1 MAKQVALTTARLR
14 AYELDAETLNF
25 YRRNPIIACEDLL
38 GIYLSDSQAWVLQ
51 ESWNTSEA
59 IWSCSRNWGKSFM
72 ISIYCIL
79 RAILYP
85 NQNIYIISS
94 VGNQAKETFT
104 KIEEICLR
112 TGRTAESIPD
122 LKDILSA
129 ETVSNAKN
137 TTGFKHDPASYSVEF
152 YNGSKI
158 FTLNSKPDNA
168 RGKRAN
174 LIVYDEAAFVDEQLI
189 VATTPFVTQRSDAK
203 YGKEAAADKDTLARQ
218 PYNQIIMASSQNTVD
233 CYFYREFKTIAK
245 RMIAGDK
252 TVFCADMPCT
262 TSFKMFMKGKEVS
275 PLLSQDVVD
284 AALKSNP
291 DKARREYY
299 NKPDLSGGDNQIIKW
314 NIMRNNERQ
323 IIPYTD
329 CRGNKI
335 ILAFDPAR
343 TGDNSIMGAMEIV
356 EDPELGLCGNIIG
369 CTNFIDLAST
379 KKYKLDSNR
388 QIDEIRNI
396 ILSYNGDNPD
406 YEYIDSIL
414 IDSGSGGGGM
424 STYADNLLNDF
435 TDKRG
440 RVHRGLIDADHD
452 VYAGYRSRYPN
463 AINKLRLISP
473 RKYRTQMVEEFI
485 ELMELGVIRFP
496 YPYNG
501 QEYLNIVTDV
511 TRTKDPETGEYVEE
525 ENFETYMLSQDEIV
539 NLNQIDLMKTEIC
552 SIHKST
558 NAENTSVTYAL
569 AKEKQNILHDDRFY
583 IAILMAHRLYE
594 IRRGKTIKNTRAKK
608 DISQYV
614 HFRAPKIF

>member
-25 YRRNPIIACEDLL
+25 YRRNPVIACEDLL

-104 KIEEICLR
+104 KIEEICMR

-174 LIVYDEAAFVDEQLI
+174 LIVYDEAAFVDESLI

-233 CYFYREFKTIAK
+233 CYFYREYKTVAK
-245 RMIAGDK
+245 RMLAGDK

-262 TSFKMFMKGKEVS
+262 TSFKMFMKGKEVA

-329 CRGNKI
+329 CRGKKI

-356 EDPELGLCGNIIG
+356 EDPELGICGNIIG
-369 CTNFIDLAST
+369 CTNFIDLASA

-396 ILSYNGDNPD
+396 ILGYNGDNPD

-414 IDSGSGGGGM
+414 IDSGSGGGGI

-435 TDKRG
+435 TDKKG
-440 RVHRGLIDADHD
+440 RVHRGLIDAENDL
-452 VYAGYRSRYPN
+452 YAGYRSRYPN

-496 YPYNG
+496 YTYNG

-511 TRTKDPETGEYVEE
+511 IKTQDPETGKMVEE
-525 ENFETYMLSQDEIV
+525 EKFETYMLSQDEII

-569 AKEKQNILHDDRFY
+569 AKEKQNILNDDRFY

-594 IRRGKTIKNTRAKK
+594 LRRGKTIKNTRTKK

-614 HFRAPKIF
+614 QFRAPKIF